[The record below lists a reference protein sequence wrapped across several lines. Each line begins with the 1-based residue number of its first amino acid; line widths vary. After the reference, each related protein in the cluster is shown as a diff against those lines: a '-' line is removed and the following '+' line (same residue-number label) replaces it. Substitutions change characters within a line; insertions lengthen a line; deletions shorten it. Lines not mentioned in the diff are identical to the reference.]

1 MLLKAKNLR
10 DCESILSAAGGHC
23 KATMKEQRSTLKL
36 TSEKSLGPKYV
47 VCGVDLPSSYVTKAS
62 CFDALH
68 ARPRNVQN
76 YHQSCEPLFTKQGV
90 NKIKEELKLIV
101 EISERCLDF
110 QFALLRS
117 AMVGAQVQFI
127 STSIHRRWLRLAP
140 PFCKR
145 FDM

>member
-10 DCESILSAAGGHC
+10 DCVSILSAAGGHC
-23 KATMKEQRSTLKL
+23 KWTMKEQRSTLKL
-36 TSEKSLGPKYV
+36 TSKESLGPKYV
-47 VCGVDLPSSYVTKAS
+47 VRGVDLPPPHVTQAS
-62 CFDALH
+62 CFDAIH

-76 YHQSCEPLFTKQGV
+76 YHQFCEPLFTKQGV
-90 NKIKEELKLIV
+90 KKIKELKLIV